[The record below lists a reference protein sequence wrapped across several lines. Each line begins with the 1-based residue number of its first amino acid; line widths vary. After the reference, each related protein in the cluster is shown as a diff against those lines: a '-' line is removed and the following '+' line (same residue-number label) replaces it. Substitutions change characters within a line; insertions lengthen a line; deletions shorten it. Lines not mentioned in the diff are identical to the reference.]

1 MEYAKGVEFL
11 KEYAQRTLANLIV
24 VEEKS
29 LDGAYEVTQ
38 LVNSLLAMIVFPKE
52 RALPLAGNSNCLN
65 SLQTRVVYPESG
77 LNDRQLLRNLR
88 NAISHSHIFFE
99 KGNCKDTNGNI
110 QIESVIFVSCHYV
123 NGMEPCPRGA
133 DCDRCRLKSSS
144 AGTPDFQLTIP
155 VNELRQCVADLVNEI
170 SAAVDQTN
178 GQKV

>member
-65 SLQTRVVYPESG
+65 SLQTRVVLS
-77 LNDRQLLRNLR
+77 L
-88 NAISHSHIFFE
+88 IHI
-99 KGNCKDTNGNI
+99 
-110 QIESVIFVSCHYV
+110 
-123 NGMEPCPRGA
+123 
-133 DCDRCRLKSSS
+133 
-144 AGTPDFQLTIP
+144 
-155 VNELRQCVADLVNEI
+155 
-170 SAAVDQTN
+170 
-178 GQKV
+178 